1 MKARR
6 ISVIV
11 VVVGSRP
18 NTTNRLKTVAV
29 IGAVV
34 GGIYYLVRL
43 V

>member
-18 NTTNRLKTVAV
+18 NTTNGLKAVAV
-29 IGAVV
+29 IGAAVE
-34 GGIYYLVRL
+34 GTYYSVRL